1 MSENIFRIIG
11 LASRAGKAEV
21 GEAKA
26 QDRIKYK
33 KAKLII
39 ISSDASD
46 NTKKKFKALCQGADI
61 KYLEIGNREILGR
74 FAGRES
80 AVVLSI
86 SDENFANGIKQY
98 ATDIENI

>member
-1 MSENIFRIIG
+1 MSEAIFRMIG

-39 ISSDASD
+39 VSSDASY
-46 NTKKKFKALCQGADI
+46 NTKKKFNALCQGAGI
-61 KYLEIGNREILGR
+61 GYIEIGNREILGK
-74 FAGRES
+74 FTGREN
-80 AVVLSI
+80 AVVLSVN
-86 SDENFANGIKQY
+86 DENFADGIKRL
-98 ATDIENI
+98 ANDIENI

>member
-46 NTKKKFKALCQGADI
+46 NTKKKFKALCQGAGVE
-61 KYLEIGNREILGR
+61 YLEIGNREILGR